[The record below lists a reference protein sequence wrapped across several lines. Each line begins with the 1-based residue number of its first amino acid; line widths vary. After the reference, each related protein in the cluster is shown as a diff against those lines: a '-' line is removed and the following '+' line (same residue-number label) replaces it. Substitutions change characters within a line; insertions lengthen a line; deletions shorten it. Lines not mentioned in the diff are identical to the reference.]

1 MEMLVKTTCPICH
14 CDTYLM
20 VDAEEYAR
28 WQAGE
33 LIQNAMPDMTS
44 ENREMLI
51 SGICPRC
58 WEDMFGY
65 EYEDEYD
72 DDDEDEEAED
82 YPEPDDL
89 EMGFNPYM
97 GCYDF
102 DC

>member
-1 MEMLVKTTCPICH
+1 
-14 CDTYLM
+14 M

-33 LIQNAMPDMTS
+33 LIQVAMPNLDA
-44 ENREMLI
+44 EEREMLI
-51 SGICPRC
+51 SGICPTC
-58 WEDMFGY
+58 WEDMFDD
-65 EYEDEYD
+65 EDK
-72 DDDEDEEAED
+72 DEDEEY

>member
-1 MEMLVKTTCPICH
+1 MTMLVKTTCPICH

-33 LIQNAMPDMTS
+33 LIQIAMPNLDADA
-44 ENREMLI
+44 REMLI
-51 SGICPRC
+51 SGICPTC
-58 WEDMFGY
+58 WNDMFG
-65 EYEDEYD
+65 DE
-72 DDDEDEEAED
+72 DEDEEY
-82 YPEPDDL
+82 YPEPGDL
-89 EMGFNPYM
+89 EEGFNPYM

>member
-1 MEMLVKTTCPICH
+1 MTMLIKTTCPICH

-33 LIQNAMPDMTS
+33 LIQVAMPSLDA
-44 ENREMLI
+44 EEREMLI
-51 SGICPRC
+51 SGICPTC
-58 WEDMFGY
+58 WEDMF
-65 EYEDEYD
+65 
-72 DDDEDEEAED
+72 DDEDEDEE
-82 YPEPDDL
+82 YYSEPDDL

>member
-1 MEMLVKTTCPICH
+1 MLMLVKTTCPICH

-33 LIQNAMPDMTS
+33 LIQVAMPGLDA
-44 ENREMLI
+44 EKREMLI
-51 SGICPRC
+51 SGICSFC
-58 WEDMFGY
+58 WDDMFG
-65 EYEDEYD
+65 
-72 DDDEDEEAED
+72 DEDEEEED
-82 YPEPDDL
+82 WEEGFD

>member
-1 MEMLVKTTCPICH
+1 MTMLVKTTCPICH
-14 CDTYLM
+14 CDTYIQ

-33 LIQNAMPDMTS
+33 LIQVAMPYLDAD
-44 ENREMLI
+44 EREILI
-51 SGICPRC
+51 SGICPNC
-58 WEDMFGY
+58 WDDTFG
-65 EYEDEYD
+65 
-72 DDDEDEEAED
+72 DEDGDGEDWWEED
-82 YPEPDDL
+82 FD

>member
-33 LIQNAMPDMTS
+33 LIQVAMPDLDAD
-44 ENREMLI
+44 EREMLI
-51 SGICPRC
+51 SGICPDC
-58 WEDMFGY
+58 WEDMFG
-65 EYEDEYD
+65 DE
-72 DDDEDEEAED
+72 DEDEE
-82 YPEPDDL
+82 YFPEPGDL
-89 EMGFNPYM
+89 DFGFDPYL
-97 GCYDF
+97 GDYTW

>member
-33 LIQNAMPDMTS
+33 LIQVAMPNLDV
-44 ENREMLI
+44 EEREMLI
-51 SGICPRC
+51 SGICSWC
-58 WEDMFGY
+58 WEDMFSEEEEEEEFFEDGVDEIGY
-65 EYEDEYD
+65 
-72 DDDEDEEAED
+72 
-82 YPEPDDL
+82 
-89 EMGFNPYM
+89 NPYL
-97 GCYDF
+97 GCYDY